1 MKGLPGL
8 AIRPHLISGHLQV
21 PSPATLSRCRLQLDI
36 LLMSL
41 RQTMFSKLF
50 FADPLAPSSGTGPGC
65 FIFLSADASSLR
77 GTDHFM
83 CLECV
88 SASVVGS
95 IIDATVEEREAFSDA
110 SHVKTQILPPAVI
123 GYGNSNVGAKVE
135 AMFHSCKLDVGAS
148 GERLQMYSQSCL
160 GFCSDFGTESG
171 LMDVPALNISDLLSS
186 TWCRSRLLS
195 KP

>member
-8 AIRPHLISGHLQV
+8 AIPPHLISGHLQV

-41 RQTMFSKLF
+41 RQSMFSKLF

-77 GTDHFM
+77 GTDH
-83 CLECV
+83 LEDCV

-95 IIDATVEEREAFSDA
+95 IIDATVEEQEAFSDA
-110 SHVKTQILPPAVI
+110 SHVKTQILPPVVI

-148 GERLQMYSQSCL
+148 GERLQMYSQYCL
-160 GFCSDFGTESG
+160 GFCSDIGTESG